1 MKIKTLLIVGL
12 LFSVANIFA
21 QIPTGYYDGTAGL
34 SGSALKTKLS
44 SIISSGHQTK
54 SYDALDDEYPNSD
67 KDSYY
72 EKDGTVLDIYS
83 ENPTETDPYVY
94 QFGVK
99 KCGNYKIEGDCYN
112 KEHIFPQGYFNKASP
127 MVSDIHHIVP
137 TDGKVNG
144 MRSNFPFGNVGSSV
158 SYTSKN
164 GSKLGTSN
172 SVNYSG
178 KVFEPI
184 NEFKGDVARMIFYF
198 ATRYEAKL
206 KDFDANDILTNTSF
220 PGIQSWELEV
230 LKQWH
235 TQDPVSQR
243 EIDRNNAAYTYQGN
257 RNPYIDHPVYVSAVW
272 GGSTPVTDTE
282 SPSTPTNLTVTNTT
296 ASSISLTWNAST
308 DNVGVS
314 AYEIY
319 LDGVFQ
325 IAVSGTTGTIN
336 GLAPSTTY
344 NFYIIA
350 RDAAGNLSSASNTA
364 SGTTLAGSG
373 GTPISC
379 GTENFENIPTNTS
392 GGDQNYLARTWTSNG
407 ITWNAS
413 AARTDQTINNK
424 AITVENG
431 ALSSSTISGG
441 ISSLTV
447 KTQMKFTGNPG
458 KFNLYINGDMV
469 GQIPYSSTVTTTTIP
484 NINIAGNITINIT
497 DNSAVG
503 TGTRGRVAFDDLSW
517 TCYSPLSTNE
527 VEKVRW
533 NIYPN
538 PVKNNILFVNGK
550 DIQKIKRIEIY
561 NISGALVQVV
571 ENPFSKGNNIQLRNL
586 NKGVYILKAE
596 NTTQKFIVE

>member
-243 EIDRNNAAYTYQGN
+243 EIDRNNAAYTYQRN
-257 RNPYIDHPVYVSAVW
+257 RNPFIDHPEYVDLIW
-272 GGSTPVTDTE
+272 GTTTPDTE
-282 SPSTPTNLTVTNTT
+282 APSTPTNLIVTGST
-296 ASSISLTWNAST
+296 SSTISLSWTDST
-308 DNVGVS
+308 DNIMV
-314 AYEIY
+314 ATYDIY
-319 LDGVFQ
+319 LDGTLKTSSSSNSITV
-325 IAVSGTTGTIN
+325 TGLN
-336 GLAPSTTY
+336 PSTTY
-344 NFYIIA
+344 SFYVKA
-350 RDAAGNLSSASNTA
+350 KDAAGNTSSQSNTVT
-364 SGTTLAGSG
+364 GTTTENTG
-373 GTPISC
+373 GGGNNNNTTC
-379 GTENFENIPTNTS
+379 GTENFEGISGTPNTYETINWTN
-392 GGDQNYLARTWTSNG
+392 NG
-407 ITWNAS
+407 ITWTATDS
-413 AARTDQTINNK
+413 RSDQTINNK
-424 AITVENG
+424 AITVRNG
-431 ALSSSTISGG
+431 TLSSSTISGG
-441 ISSLTV
+441 ISSLTI
-447 KTQMKFTGNPG
+447 KTQLKFSGTNGSF
-458 KFNLYINGDMV
+458 KLFINGV
-469 GQIPYSSTVTTTTIP
+469 EKGTIPYSDTVTTTTIS
-484 NINIAGNITINIT
+484 NINVSGNVTISIQN
-497 DNSAVG
+497 NS
-503 TGTRGRVAFDDLSW
+503 TTSNRVAFDDLSW
-517 TCYSPLSTNE
+517 TCYNGLGTDETTVNKFS
-527 VEKVRW
+527 
-533 NIYPN
+533 IYPN
-538 PVKNNILFVNGK
+538 PVKNNTLYVTGK
-550 DIQKIKRIEIY
+550 NIEKIKRVEIY
-561 NISGALVQVV
+561 NVNGILVQVI
-571 ENPFSKGNNIQLRNL
+571 EKPFNNKN
-586 NKGVYILKAE
+586 YITLK
-596 NTTQKFIVE
+596 NTTKGMYLLKFDNNSFKFLVE

>member
-257 RNPYIDHPVYVSAVW
+257 RNPFIDHQEYVAQIW
-272 GGSTPVTDTE
+272 GTTTPDTE
-282 SPSTPTNLTVTNTT
+282 NPSTPTNLIVTGST
-296 ASSISLTWNAST
+296 SSTISLSWTAST
-308 DNVGVS
+308 DNIMV
-314 AYEIY
+314 ATYDIY
-319 LDGVFQ
+319 LDGTLKTSSSSNSITV
-325 IAVSGTTGTIN
+325 TGLN
-336 GLAPSTTY
+336 PSTTY
-344 NFYIIA
+344 SFYVKA
-350 RDAAGNLSSASNTA
+350 KDAAGNTSSQSNTTT
-364 SGTTLAGSG
+364 GTTTENTGGNDGGS
-373 GTPISC
+373 TTSC
-379 GTENFENIPTNTS
+379 GTEDFEEASGAVNT
-392 GGDQNYLARTWTSNG
+392 YKTVTWSNNG
-407 ITWNAS
+407 ITWTATDS
-413 AARTDQTINNK
+413 RSDQTINNK
-424 AITVENG
+424 AITVRNG
-431 ALSSSTISGG
+431 TLSSSTISGG
-441 ISSLTV
+441 ISSLTI
-447 KTQMKFTGNPG
+447 KTQLKFSGTNGSF
-458 KFNLYINGDMV
+458 KLFINGV
-469 GQIPYSSTVTTTTIP
+469 EKGTIPYSDTVTTTTIS
-484 NINIAGNITINIT
+484 NINVSGNVTISIQN
-497 DNSAVG
+497 NS
-503 TGTRGRVAFDDLSW
+503 TTSNRVAFDDLSW
-517 TCYSPLSTNE
+517 TCYNGLGTDETTVNKFS
-527 VEKVRW
+527 
-533 NIYPN
+533 IYPN
-538 PVKNNILFVNGK
+538 PVKNNTLYVTGK
-550 DIQKIKRIEIY
+550 NIEKIKRVEIY
-561 NISGALVQVV
+561 NMNGILVQVIEKPFNNKNYITLKNPTKGMYLLKFDNNSFKFLV
-571 ENPFSKGNNIQLRNL
+571 E
-586 NKGVYILKAE
+586 
-596 NTTQKFIVE
+596 

>member
-243 EIDRNNAAYTYQGN
+243 EIDRNNAAYTYQRN
-257 RNPYIDHPVYVSAVW
+257 RNPFIDHPEYVDLIW
-272 GGSTPVTDTE
+272 GTTTPDTE
-282 SPSTPTNLTVTNTT
+282 APSTPTNLIVTGST
-296 ASSISLTWNAST
+296 SSTISLSWTAST
-308 DNVGVS
+308 DNIMV
-314 AYEIY
+314 ATYDIY
-319 LDGVFQ
+319 LDGTLKTSSSSNSITV
-325 IAVSGTTGTIN
+325 TGLN
-336 GLAPSTTY
+336 PSTTY
-344 NFYIIA
+344 SFYVKA
-350 RDAAGNLSSASNTA
+350 KDAAGNTSSQSNTTT
-364 SGTTLAGSG
+364 GTTTENTGGNDGGS
-373 GTPISC
+373 TTSC
-379 GTENFENIPTNTS
+379 GTEDFEGVSGAVNT
-392 GGDQNYLARTWTSNG
+392 YKTVTWSNNG
-407 ITWNAS
+407 ITWTATDS
-413 AARTDQTINNK
+413 RSDQTINNK
-424 AITVENG
+424 AITVRNG
-431 ALSSSTISGG
+431 TLSSSTISGG
-441 ISSLTV
+441 ISSLTI
-447 KTQMKFTGNPG
+447 KTQLKFSGTNGSF
-458 KFNLYINGDMV
+458 KLFINGIEK
-469 GQIPYSSTVTTTTIP
+469 GTIPYSDTVTTTTIS
-484 NINIAGNITINIT
+484 NINVSGNVTISIQN
-497 DNSAVG
+497 NS
-503 TGTRGRVAFDDLSW
+503 TTSNRVAFDDLSW
-517 TCYSPLSTNE
+517 TCYNGLGTDETTVNKFS
-527 VEKVRW
+527 
-533 NIYPN
+533 IYPN
-538 PVKNNILFVNGK
+538 PVKNNTLYVTGK
-550 DIQKIKRIEIY
+550 NIEKIKRLEIY
-561 NISGALVQVV
+561 NMNGILVQVIEKPFNNKNYITLKNPTKGMYLLKFDNNSFKFLV
-571 ENPFSKGNNIQLRNL
+571 E
-586 NKGVYILKAE
+586 
-596 NTTQKFIVE
+596 

>member
-243 EIDRNNAAYTYQGN
+243 EIDRNNAAYTYQRN
-257 RNPYIDHPVYVSAVW
+257 RNPFIDHPEYVDLIW
-272 GGSTPVTDTE
+272 GTTTPDTE
-282 SPSTPTNLTVTNTT
+282 APSTPTNLIVTGST
-296 ASSISLTWNAST
+296 SSTISLSWTAST
-308 DNVGVS
+308 DNIIVA
-314 AYEIY
+314 AYDIY
-319 LDGVFQ
+319 LDGTLKTSSSSNSITV
-325 IAVSGTTGTIN
+325 TGLN
-336 GLAPSTTY
+336 PSTTY
-344 NFYIIA
+344 SFYVKA
-350 RDAAGNLSSASNTA
+350 KDAAGNTSSQSNTTT
-364 SGTTLAGSG
+364 GTTTENTGGNDGGS
-373 GTPISC
+373 TTSC
-379 GTENFENIPTNTS
+379 GTEDFEGVSGAVNT
-392 GGDQNYLARTWTSNG
+392 YKTVTWTNNG
-407 ITWNAS
+407 ITWTATDS
-413 AARTDQTINNK
+413 RSDQTINNK
-424 AITVENG
+424 AITVRNG
-431 ALSSSTISGG
+431 TLSSSTISGG
-441 ISSLTV
+441 ISSLTI
-447 KTQMKFTGNPG
+447 KTQLKFSGTNGSF
-458 KFNLYINGDMV
+458 KLFINGV
-469 GQIPYSSTVTTTTIP
+469 EKGTIPYSDTVTTTTIS
-484 NINIAGNITINIT
+484 NINVSGNVTISIQN
-497 DNSAVG
+497 NS
-503 TGTRGRVAFDDLSW
+503 TTSNRVAFDDLSW
-517 TCYSPLSTNE
+517 TCYNGLGTDETTVNKFS
-527 VEKVRW
+527 
-533 NIYPN
+533 IYPN
-538 PVKNNILFVNGK
+538 PVKNNTLYVTGK
-550 DIQKIKRIEIY
+550 NIEKIKRVEIY
-561 NISGALVQVV
+561 NVNGILVQVIEKPFNNKNYITLKNPTKGMYLLKFDNNSFKFLV
-571 ENPFSKGNNIQLRNL
+571 E
-586 NKGVYILKAE
+586 
-596 NTTQKFIVE
+596 

>member
-243 EIDRNNAAYTYQGN
+243 EIDRNNAAYTYQRN
-257 RNPYIDHPVYVSAVW
+257 RNPFIDHPEYVDLIW
-272 GGSTPVTDTE
+272 GTTTPDTE
-282 SPSTPTNLTVTNTT
+282 APSTPTNLIVTGST
-296 ASSISLTWNAST
+296 SSTISLSWTAST
-308 DNVGVS
+308 DNIMV
-314 AYEIY
+314 ATYDIY
-319 LDGVFQ
+319 LDGTLKTSSSSNSITV
-325 IAVSGTTGTIN
+325 TGLN
-336 GLAPSTTY
+336 PSTTY
-344 NFYIIA
+344 SFYVKA
-350 RDAAGNLSSASNTA
+350 KDAAGNTSSQSNTTT
-364 SGTTLAGSG
+364 GTTTENTGGNDGGS
-373 GTPISC
+373 TTSC
-379 GTENFENIPTNTS
+379 GTEDFEGVSGAVNT
-392 GGDQNYLARTWTSNG
+392 YKTVTWTNNG
-407 ITWNAS
+407 ITWTATDS
-413 AARTDQTINNK
+413 RSDQTINNK
-424 AITVENG
+424 AITVRNG
-431 ALSSSTISGG
+431 KLSSSPISGG
-441 ISSLTV
+441 ISSLTI
-447 KTQMKFTGNPG
+447 KTQLKFSGTNGSF
-458 KFNLYINGDMV
+458 KLFINGV
-469 GQIPYSSTVTTTTIP
+469 EKGTIPYSDTVTTTTIS
-484 NINIAGNITINIT
+484 NINVSGNVTISIQN
-497 DNSAVG
+497 NS
-503 TGTRGRVAFDDLSW
+503 TTSNRVAFDDLSW
-517 TCYSPLSTNE
+517 TCYNGLGTDETTVNKFS
-527 VEKVRW
+527 
-533 NIYPN
+533 IYPN
-538 PVKNNILFVNGK
+538 PVKNNTLYVTGK
-550 DIQKIKRIEIY
+550 NIEKIKRVEIY
-561 NISGALVQVV
+561 NVNGILVQVI
-571 ENPFSKGNNIQLRNL
+571 EKPFSNKNYITLKNTAKGIYLLKFDNNSF
-586 NKGVYILKAE
+586 
-596 NTTQKFIVE
+596 KFLVE

>member
-243 EIDRNNAAYTYQGN
+243 EIDRNNAAYTYQRN
-257 RNPYIDHPVYVSAVW
+257 RNPFIDHPEYVDLIW
-272 GGSTPVTDTE
+272 GTTTPDTE
-282 SPSTPTNLTVTNTT
+282 APSTPTNLTVTGSTS
-296 ASSISLTWNAST
+296 SSISLSWTAST
-308 DNVGVS
+308 DNIIVAAYDIYVDGTLKTTVTGNS
-314 AYEIY
+314 ASI
-319 LDGVFQ
+319 
-325 IAVSGTTGTIN
+325 SGLT
-336 GLAPSTTY
+336 PSTTY
-344 NFYIIA
+344 NFYVIA
-350 RDAAGNLSSASNTA
+350 KDSSGNTSSASNLV

-373 GTPISC
+373 GEVTPTTC
-379 GTENFENIPTNTS
+379 GTENFENIPASSSSYST
-392 GGDQNYLARTWTSNG
+392 RTWTSNS
-407 ITWNAS
+407 ITWTATD
-413 AARTDQTINNK
+413 ARTDQNLNNR
-424 AITVENG
+424 AILIQNG
-431 ALSSSTISGG
+431 SLTSSTISGG
-441 ISSLTV
+441 MGSLTV
-447 KTQMKFTGNPG
+447 STKQYYSGSAG
-458 KFNLYINGDMV
+458 SFNLLINGTVV
-469 GQIPYSSTVTTTTIP
+469 GTIPYTSSTTSSGGTITTTTIS
-484 NINIAGNITINIT
+484 NINLTGNNVIKLTN
-497 DNSAVG
+497 NS
-503 TGTRGRVAFDDLSW
+503 TSTRVAIDDLSW
-517 TCYSPLSTNE
+517 TCYSGLSTTENN
-527 VEKVRW
+527 KVSL

-538 PVKNNILFVNGK
+538 PVQNKEVFFKGNIQGVENVKVYDMNGK
-550 DIQKIKRIEIY
+550 
-561 NISGALVQVV
+561 LVYEAVK
-571 ENPFSKGNNIQLRNL
+571 PFAKTNKLNLKNLPKGN
-586 NKGVYILKAE
+586 YIITYD
-596 NTTQKFIVE
+596 NQSQKLIIE

>member
-257 RNPYIDHPVYVSAVW
+257 RNPFIDHQEYVAQIW
-272 GGSTPVTDTE
+272 GTTTPDTE
-282 SPSTPTNLTVTNTT
+282 NPSTPTNLIVTGST
-296 ASSISLTWNAST
+296 SSTISLSWTDST
-308 DNVGVS
+308 DNIMV
-314 AYEIY
+314 ATYDIY
-319 LDGVFQ
+319 LDGTLKTSSSSNSITV
-325 IAVSGTTGTIN
+325 TGLN
-336 GLAPSTTY
+336 PSTTY
-344 NFYIIA
+344 SFYVKA
-350 RDAAGNLSSASNTA
+350 KDAAGNTSSQSNTTT
-364 SGTTLAGSG
+364 GTTTENTGGNDGGS
-373 GTPISC
+373 TTSC
-379 GTENFENIPTNTS
+379 GTEDFEGVSGAVNT
-392 GGDQNYLARTWTSNG
+392 YKTVTWNNNG
-407 ITWNAS
+407 ITWTATDS
-413 AARTDQTINNK
+413 RSDQTINNK
-424 AITVENG
+424 AITVRNG
-431 ALSSSTISGG
+431 TLSSSTISGG
-441 ISSLTV
+441 ISSLTI
-447 KTQMKFTGNPG
+447 KTQLKFSGTNGSF
-458 KFNLYINGDMV
+458 KLFINGV
-469 GQIPYSSTVTTTTIP
+469 EKGTIPYSDTVTTTTIS
-484 NINIAGNITINIT
+484 NINVSGNVTISIQN
-497 DNSAVG
+497 NS
-503 TGTRGRVAFDDLSW
+503 TTSNRVAFDDLSW
-517 TCYSPLSTNE
+517 TCYNGLGTDETTVNKFS
-527 VEKVRW
+527 
-533 NIYPN
+533 IYPN
-538 PVKNNILFVNGK
+538 PVKNNTLYVTGK
-550 DIQKIKRIEIY
+550 NIEKIKRVEIY
-561 NISGALVQVV
+561 NVNGILVQVIEKPFNNKNYITLKNPTKGMYLLKFDNNSFKFLV
-571 ENPFSKGNNIQLRNL
+571 E
-586 NKGVYILKAE
+586 
-596 NTTQKFIVE
+596 

>member
-243 EIDRNNAAYTYQGN
+243 EIDRNNAAYTYQRN
-257 RNPYIDHPVYVSAVW
+257 RNPFIDHPEYVDLIW
-272 GGSTPVTDTE
+272 GTTTPDTE
-282 SPSTPTNLTVTNTT
+282 APSTPTNLIVTGST
-296 ASSISLTWNAST
+296 SSTISLSWTAST
-308 DNVGVS
+308 DNIMV
-314 AYEIY
+314 ATYDIY
-319 LDGVFQ
+319 LDGTLKTSSATNSATV
-325 IAVSGTTGTIN
+325 TGLN
-336 GLAPSTTY
+336 PSTTY
-344 NFYIIA
+344 TFYIKA
-350 RDAAGNLSSASNTA
+350 KDAAGNTSNQSNTA
-364 SGTTLAGSG
+364 TGTTTENTGGNDGGS
-373 GTPISC
+373 TTSC
-379 GTENFENIPTNTS
+379 GTEDFEGVSGAVNT
-392 GGDQNYLARTWTSNG
+392 YKTVTWNNNG
-407 ITWNAS
+407 ITWTATDS
-413 AARTDQTINNK
+413 RSDQTINNK
-424 AITVENG
+424 AITVRNG
-431 ALSSSTISGG
+431 TLSSSTISGG
-441 ISSLTV
+441 ISSLTI
-447 KTQMKFTGNPG
+447 KTQLKFSGTSGSF
-458 KFNLYINGDMV
+458 KLFINGV
-469 GQIPYSSTVTTTTIP
+469 EKGTIPYNNTITNTTIS
-484 NINIAGNITINIT
+484 NINISGNITISIQSNSTT
-497 DNSAVG
+497 DN
-503 TGTRGRVAFDDLSW
+503 RVAFDDLSW
-517 TCYSPLSTNE
+517 NCYNGLGTDETTVNKFS
-527 VEKVRW
+527 
-533 NIYPN
+533 IYPN
-538 PVKNNILFVNGK
+538 PVKNNTLYVTGK
-550 DIQKIKRIEIY
+550 NIEKIKRVEIY
-561 NISGALVQVV
+561 NVNGILVQVA
-571 ENPFSKGNNIQLRNL
+571 EKPFL
-586 NKGVYILKAE
+586 NKNYLVLKNLPKGIYFAKFDD
-596 NTTQKFIVE
+596 NAQKFVVE

>member
-243 EIDRNNAAYTYQGN
+243 EIDRNNAAYTYQRN
-257 RNPYIDHPVYVSAVW
+257 RNPFIDHPEYVDLIW
-272 GGSTPVTDTE
+272 GTTTPDTE
-282 SPSTPTNLTVTNTT
+282 APSTPTNLIVTGST
-296 ASSISLTWNAST
+296 SSTISLSWTAST
-308 DNVGVS
+308 DNIMV
-314 AYEIY
+314 ATYDIY
-319 LDGVFQ
+319 LDGTLKTSSSSNSITV
-325 IAVSGTTGTIN
+325 TGLN
-336 GLAPSTTY
+336 PSTTY
-344 NFYIIA
+344 SFYVKA
-350 RDAAGNLSSASNTA
+350 KDAAGNTSSQSNTTT
-364 SGTTLAGSG
+364 GTTTENTGGNDGGS
-373 GTPISC
+373 TTSC
-379 GTENFENIPTNTS
+379 GTEDFEEASGAVNT
-392 GGDQNYLARTWTSNG
+392 YKTVTWTNNG
-407 ITWNAS
+407 ITWTATDS
-413 AARTDQTINNK
+413 RSDQTINNK
-424 AITVENG
+424 AITVRNG
-431 ALSSSTISGG
+431 TLSSSTISGG
-441 ISSLTV
+441 ISSLTI
-447 KTQMKFTGNPG
+447 KTQLKFSGTNGSF
-458 KFNLYINGDMV
+458 KLFINGV
-469 GQIPYSSTVTTTTIP
+469 EKGTIPYSDTVTTTTIS
-484 NINIAGNITINIT
+484 NINVSGNVTISIQN
-497 DNSAVG
+497 NS
-503 TGTRGRVAFDDLSW
+503 TTSNRVAFDDLSW
-517 TCYSPLSTNE
+517 TCYNGLGTDETTVNKFS
-527 VEKVRW
+527 
-533 NIYPN
+533 IYPN
-538 PVKNNILFVNGK
+538 PVKNNTLYVTGK
-550 DIQKIKRIEIY
+550 NIEKIKRVEIY
-561 NISGALVQVV
+561 NVNGILVQVI
-571 ENPFSKGNNIQLRNL
+571 EKPFNNKN
-586 NKGVYILKAE
+586 YITLK
-596 NTTQKFIVE
+596 NTTKGMYLLKFDNNSYKFLVE

>member
-235 TQDPVSQR
+235 TNDPVSQR

-257 RNPYIDHPVYVSAVW
+257 RNPFIDQPEYVALIW
-272 GGSTPVTDTE
+272 GTTTPDTE
-282 SPSTPTNLTVTNTT
+282 APSTPTNLIVTGST
-296 ASSISLTWNAST
+296 SSTISLSWTAST
-308 DNVGVS
+308 DNIMV
-314 AYEIY
+314 ATYDIY
-319 LDGVFQ
+319 LDGTLKTSSSSNSITV
-325 IAVSGTTGTIN
+325 TGLN
-336 GLAPSTTY
+336 PSTTY
-344 NFYIIA
+344 SFYVKA
-350 RDAAGNLSSASNTA
+350 KDAAGNTSSQSNTTT
-364 SGTTLAGSG
+364 GTTTENTGGNDGGS
-373 GTPISC
+373 TTSC
-379 GTENFENIPTNTS
+379 GTEDFEGVSGAVNT
-392 GGDQNYLARTWTSNG
+392 YKTVTWTNNG
-407 ITWNAS
+407 ITWTATDS
-413 AARTDQTINNK
+413 RSDQTINNK
-424 AITVENG
+424 AITVRNG
-431 ALSSSTISGG
+431 TLSSSTISGG
-441 ISSLTV
+441 ISSLTI
-447 KTQMKFTGNPG
+447 KTQLKFSGTNGSF
-458 KFNLYINGDMV
+458 KLFINGV
-469 GQIPYSSTVTTTTIP
+469 EKGTIPYSDTVTTTTIS
-484 NINIAGNITINIT
+484 NINVSGNVTISIQN
-497 DNSAVG
+497 NS
-503 TGTRGRVAFDDLSW
+503 TTSNRVAFDDLSW
-517 TCYSPLSTNE
+517 TCYNGLGTDETTVNKFS
-527 VEKVRW
+527 
-533 NIYPN
+533 IYPN
-538 PVKNNILFVNGK
+538 PVKNNTLYVTGK
-550 DIQKIKRIEIY
+550 NIEKIKRVEIY
-561 NISGALVQVV
+561 NVNGILVQVA
-571 ENPFSKGNNIQLRNL
+571 EKPFL
-586 NKGVYILKAE
+586 NKNYLVLKNLPKGIYFAKFDD
-596 NTTQKFIVE
+596 NSQKFLVE

>member
-243 EIDRNNAAYTYQGN
+243 EIDRNNAAYTYQRN
-257 RNPYIDHPVYVSAVW
+257 RNPFIDHPEYVALIW
-272 GGSTPVTDTE
+272 GTTTPDTE
-282 SPSTPTNLTVTNTT
+282 APTTPTNLIVTGST
-296 ASSISLTWNAST
+296 SSTISLSWTDST
-308 DNVGVS
+308 DNIMV
-314 AYEIY
+314 ATYDIY
-319 LDGVFQ
+319 LDGTLKTSSSSNSITV
-325 IAVSGTTGTIN
+325 TGLN
-336 GLAPSTTY
+336 PSTTY
-344 NFYIIA
+344 SFYVKA
-350 RDAAGNLSSASNTA
+350 KDAAGNTSSQSNTTT
-364 SGTTLAGSG
+364 GTTTENTGGNDGGS
-373 GTPISC
+373 TTSC
-379 GTENFENIPTNTS
+379 GTEDFEGVSGAVNT
-392 GGDQNYLARTWTSNG
+392 YKTETWTNNG
-407 ITWNAS
+407 ITWTATDS
-413 AARTDQTINNK
+413 RSDQTINNK
-424 AITVENG
+424 AITVRNG
-431 ALSSSTISGG
+431 TLSSSTISGG
-441 ISSLTV
+441 ISSLTI
-447 KTQMKFTGNPG
+447 KTQLKFSGTNGSF
-458 KFNLYINGDMV
+458 KLFINGIEK
-469 GQIPYSSTVTTTTIP
+469 GTIPYSDTVTTTTIS
-484 NINIAGNITINIT
+484 NINVSGNVTISIQN
-497 DNSAVG
+497 NS
-503 TGTRGRVAFDDLSW
+503 TTSNRVAFDDLSW
-517 TCYSPLSTNE
+517 TCYNGLGTDETTVNKFS
-527 VEKVRW
+527 
-533 NIYPN
+533 IYPN
-538 PVKNNILFVNGK
+538 PVKNNTLYVSGK
-550 DIQKIKRIEIY
+550 NIEKIKRVEIY
-561 NISGALVQVV
+561 NVNGILVQVIEKPFNNKNYITLKNPTKGMYLLKFDNNSFKFLV
-571 ENPFSKGNNIQLRNL
+571 E
-586 NKGVYILKAE
+586 
-596 NTTQKFIVE
+596 

>member
-257 RNPYIDHPVYVSAVW
+257 RNPFIDHQEYVAQIW
-272 GGSTPVTDTE
+272 GTTTPDTE
-282 SPSTPTNLTVTNTT
+282 NPSTPTNLIVTGST
-296 ASSISLTWNAST
+296 SSTISLSWTAST
-308 DNVGVS
+308 DNIMV
-314 AYEIY
+314 ATYDIY
-319 LDGVFQ
+319 LDGTLKTSSSSNSITV
-325 IAVSGTTGTIN
+325 TGLN
-336 GLAPSTTY
+336 PSTTY
-344 NFYIIA
+344 SFYVKA
-350 RDAAGNLSSASNTA
+350 KDAAGNTSSQSNTTT
-364 SGTTLAGSG
+364 GTTTENTGGNDGGS
-373 GTPISC
+373 TTSC
-379 GTENFENIPTNTS
+379 GTEDFEGVSGAVNT
-392 GGDQNYLARTWTSNG
+392 YKTVTWTNNG
-407 ITWNAS
+407 ITWTATDS
-413 AARTDQTINNK
+413 RSDQTINNK
-424 AITVENG
+424 AITVRNG
-431 ALSSSTISGG
+431 TLSSSTISGG
-441 ISSLTV
+441 ISSLTI
-447 KTQMKFTGNPG
+447 KTQLKFSGTSGSF
-458 KFNLYINGDMV
+458 KLFINGV
-469 GQIPYSSTVTTTTIP
+469 EKGTIPYNNTITNTTIS
-484 NINIAGNITINIT
+484 NINISGNITISIQSNSTT
-497 DNSAVG
+497 DN
-503 TGTRGRVAFDDLSW
+503 RVAFDDLSW
-517 TCYSPLSTNE
+517 NCYNGLGTDETTVNKFS
-527 VEKVRW
+527 
-533 NIYPN
+533 IYPN
-538 PVKNNILFVNGK
+538 PVKNNTLYVSGK
-550 DIQKIKRIEIY
+550 NIEKIKRVEIY
-561 NISGALVQVV
+561 NVNGILVQVA
-571 ENPFSKGNNIQLRNL
+571 EKPFL
-586 NKGVYILKAE
+586 NKNYLVLKNLPKGIYFAKFDD
-596 NTTQKFIVE
+596 NSQKFLVE

>member
-257 RNPYIDHPVYVSAVW
+257 RNPFIDHQEYVAQIW
-272 GGSTPVTDTE
+272 GTTTPDTE
-282 SPSTPTNLTVTNTT
+282 NPSTPTNLIVTGST
-296 ASSISLTWNAST
+296 SSTISLSWTAST
-308 DNVGVS
+308 DNIMV
-314 AYEIY
+314 ATYDIY
-319 LDGVFQ
+319 LDGTLKTSSSSNSITV
-325 IAVSGTTGTIN
+325 TGLN
-336 GLAPSTTY
+336 PSTTY
-344 NFYIIA
+344 SFYVKA
-350 RDAAGNLSSASNTA
+350 KDAAGNTSSQSNTTT
-364 SGTTLAGSG
+364 GTTTENTGGNDGGS
-373 GTPISC
+373 TTSC
-379 GTENFENIPTNTS
+379 GTEDFEGVSGAVNT
-392 GGDQNYLARTWTSNG
+392 YKTVTWNNNG
-407 ITWNAS
+407 ITWTATDS
-413 AARTDQTINNK
+413 RSDQTINNK
-424 AITVENG
+424 AITVRNG
-431 ALSSSTISGG
+431 TLSSSTISGG
-441 ISSLTV
+441 ISSLTI
-447 KTQMKFTGNPG
+447 KTQLKFSGTNGSF
-458 KFNLYINGDMV
+458 KLFINGV
-469 GQIPYSSTVTTTTIP
+469 EKGTIPYSDTVTTTTIS
-484 NINIAGNITINIT
+484 NINVSGNVTISIQN
-497 DNSAVG
+497 NS
-503 TGTRGRVAFDDLSW
+503 TTSNRVAFDDLSW
-517 TCYSPLSTNE
+517 TCYNGLGTDETTVNKFS
-527 VEKVRW
+527 
-533 NIYPN
+533 IYPN
-538 PVKNNILFVNGK
+538 PVKNNTLFVNGK
-550 DIQKIKRIEIY
+550 NIEKIKRVEIY
-561 NISGALVQVV
+561 NVNGILVQVA
-571 ENPFSKGNNIQLRNL
+571 EKPFL
-586 NKGVYILKAE
+586 NKNYLVLE
-596 NTTQKFIVE
+596 NLPKGIYFAKFDDNSQKFLVE

>member
-21 QIPTGYYDGTAGL
+21 QIPTGYYDGTVGL
-34 SGSALKTKLS
+34 TGAALKTKLS

-257 RNPYIDHPVYVSAVW
+257 RNPFIDHQEYVALIW
-272 GGSTPVTDTE
+272 GTTTPDTE
-282 SPSTPTNLTVTNTT
+282 APSTPTNLIVTGST
-296 ASSISLTWNAST
+296 SSTISLSWTAST
-308 DNVGVS
+308 DNIMV
-314 AYEIY
+314 ATYDIY
-319 LDGVFQ
+319 LDGTLKTSSSSNSITV
-325 IAVSGTTGTIN
+325 TGLN
-336 GLAPSTTY
+336 PSTTY
-344 NFYIIA
+344 SFYVKA
-350 RDAAGNLSSASNTA
+350 KDAAGNTSSQSNTTT
-364 SGTTLAGSG
+364 GTTTENTGGNDGGS
-373 GTPISC
+373 TTSC
-379 GTENFENIPTNTS
+379 GTEDFEGVSGAVNT
-392 GGDQNYLARTWTSNG
+392 YKTVTWTNNG
-407 ITWNAS
+407 ITWTATDS
-413 AARTDQTINNK
+413 RSDQTINNK
-424 AITVENG
+424 AITVRNG
-431 ALSSSTISGG
+431 TLSSSSISGG
-441 ISSLTV
+441 ISSLTI
-447 KTQMKFTGNPG
+447 KTQLKFSGTSGSF
-458 KFNLYINGDMV
+458 KLFINGV
-469 GQIPYSSTVTTTTIP
+469 EKGTIPYNNTITNTTIS
-484 NINIAGNITINIT
+484 NINISGNITISIQSNSTT
-497 DNSAVG
+497 DN
-503 TGTRGRVAFDDLSW
+503 RVAFDDLSW
-517 TCYSPLSTNE
+517 NCYNGLGTDE
-527 VEKVRW
+527 TKV
-533 NIYPN
+533 NKFSIYPN
-538 PVKNNILFVNGK
+538 PVKNNTLYVTGK
-550 DIQKIKRIEIY
+550 NIEKIKRVEIY
-561 NISGALVQVV
+561 NVNGILVQVIEKPFNNKNYISLKNATKGMYFLKFDNNSYKFVV
-571 ENPFSKGNNIQLRNL
+571 E
-586 NKGVYILKAE
+586 
-596 NTTQKFIVE
+596 

>member
-243 EIDRNNAAYTYQGN
+243 EIDRNNAAYKYQGN
-257 RNPYIDHPVYVSAVW
+257 RNPFIDHPEYVALIW
-272 GGSTPVTDTE
+272 GTTTPDTE
-282 SPSTPTNLTVTNTT
+282 APSTPTNLIVTGST
-296 ASSISLTWNAST
+296 SSTISLSWTAST
-308 DNVGVS
+308 DNIMV
-314 AYEIY
+314 ATYDIY
-319 LDGVFQ
+319 LDGTLKTSSSSNSITV
-325 IAVSGTTGTIN
+325 TGLN
-336 GLAPSTTY
+336 PSTTY
-344 NFYIIA
+344 SFYVKA
-350 RDAAGNLSSASNTA
+350 KDAAGNTSSQSNTTT
-364 SGTTLAGSG
+364 GTTTENTGGNDGGS
-373 GTPISC
+373 TTSC
-379 GTENFENIPTNTS
+379 GTEDFEGVSGAVNT
-392 GGDQNYLARTWTSNG
+392 YKTVTWNNNG
-407 ITWNAS
+407 ITWTATDS
-413 AARTDQTINNK
+413 RSDQTINNK
-424 AITVENG
+424 AITVRNG
-431 ALSSSTISGG
+431 TLSSSTISGG
-441 ISSLTV
+441 ISSLTI
-447 KTQMKFTGNPG
+447 KTQLKFSGTSGSF
-458 KFNLYINGDMV
+458 KLFINGV
-469 GQIPYSSTVTTTTIP
+469 EKGTIPYNNTITNTTIS
-484 NINIAGNITINIT
+484 NINISGNITISIQSNSTT
-497 DNSAVG
+497 DN
-503 TGTRGRVAFDDLSW
+503 RVAFDDLSW
-517 TCYSPLSTNE
+517 NCYNGLGTDETTVNKFS
-527 VEKVRW
+527 
-533 NIYPN
+533 IYPN
-538 PVKNNILFVNGK
+538 PVKNNTLYVTGK
-550 DIQKIKRIEIY
+550 NIEKIKRVEIY
-561 NISGALVQVV
+561 NVNGILVQVIEKPFNNKNYITLKNPTKGMYLLKFDNNSFKFLV
-571 ENPFSKGNNIQLRNL
+571 E
-586 NKGVYILKAE
+586 
-596 NTTQKFIVE
+596 

>member
-243 EIDRNNAAYTYQGN
+243 EIDRNNAAYTYQRN
-257 RNPYIDHPVYVSAVW
+257 RNPFIDHPEYVDLIW
-272 GGSTPVTDTE
+272 GTTTPDTE
-282 SPSTPTNLTVTNTT
+282 APSTPTNLIVTGST
-296 ASSISLTWNAST
+296 SSTISLSWTAST
-308 DNVGVS
+308 DNIMV
-314 AYEIY
+314 ATYDIY
-319 LDGVFQ
+319 LDGTLKTSSSSNSITV
-325 IAVSGTTGTIN
+325 TGLN
-336 GLAPSTTY
+336 PSTTY
-344 NFYIIA
+344 SFYVKA
-350 RDAAGNLSSASNTA
+350 KDAAGNTSSQSNTTT
-364 SGTTLAGSG
+364 GTTTENTGGNDGGS
-373 GTPISC
+373 TTSC
-379 GTENFENIPTNTS
+379 GTEDFEGVSGAVNT
-392 GGDQNYLARTWTSNG
+392 YKTVTWNNNG
-407 ITWNAS
+407 ITWTATDS
-413 AARTDQTINNK
+413 RSDQTINNK
-424 AITVENG
+424 AITVRNG
-431 ALSSSTISGG
+431 TLSSSTISGG
-441 ISSLTV
+441 ISSLTI
-447 KTQMKFTGNPG
+447 KTQLKFSGTNGSF
-458 KFNLYINGDMV
+458 KLFINGV
-469 GQIPYSSTVTTTTIP
+469 EKGTIPYSDTVTTTTIS
-484 NINIAGNITINIT
+484 NINVSGNVTISIQN
-497 DNSAVG
+497 NS
-503 TGTRGRVAFDDLSW
+503 TTSNRVAFDDLSW
-517 TCYSPLSTNE
+517 TCYNGLGTDETTVNKFS
-527 VEKVRW
+527 
-533 NIYPN
+533 IYPN
-538 PVKNNILFVNGK
+538 PVKNNTLYVTGK
-550 DIQKIKRIEIY
+550 NIEKIKRLEIY
-561 NISGALVQVV
+561 NMNGILVQVI
-571 ENPFSKGNNIQLRNL
+571 EKPFNNKN
-586 NKGVYILKAE
+586 YITLK
-596 NTTQKFIVE
+596 NTTKGMYLLKFDNNSFKFLVE

>member
-34 SGSALKTKLS
+34 SGAALKTKLS

-243 EIDRNNAAYTYQGN
+243 EIDRNNAAYTYQRN
-257 RNPYIDHPVYVSAVW
+257 RNPFIDHPEYVDLIW
-272 GGSTPVTDTE
+272 GTTTPDTE
-282 SPSTPTNLTVTNTT
+282 APSTPTNLIVTGST
-296 ASSISLTWNAST
+296 SSTISLSWTAST
-308 DNVGVS
+308 DNIIVA
-314 AYEIY
+314 AYDIY
-319 LDGVFQ
+319 VDGTLKTSSSSNSITV
-325 IAVSGTTGTIN
+325 TGLN
-336 GLAPSTTY
+336 PSTTY
-344 NFYIIA
+344 TFYIKA
-350 RDAAGNLSSASNTA
+350 KDAAGNISSQSNTVT
-364 SGTTLAGSG
+364 GTTTENTG
-373 GTPISC
+373 GGGNNNNTTC
-379 GTENFENIPTNTS
+379 GTENFEGISGTPNTYETI
-392 GGDQNYLARTWTSNG
+392 NWTSTG
-407 ITWNAS
+407 ITWTATDS
-413 AARTDQTINNK
+413 RSDQTINNK
-424 AITVENG
+424 AITVRNG
-431 ALSSSTISGG
+431 KLSSSPISGG
-441 ISSLTV
+441 IGNLTV
-447 KTQMKFTGNPG
+447 TTQLKFSGTNGNF
-458 KFNLYINGDMV
+458 KLFINGV
-469 GQIPYSSTVTTTTIP
+469 EKGTIPYSDTVTTTTIS
-484 NINIAGNITINIT
+484 NINVSGNVTISIQN
-497 DNSAVG
+497 NS
-503 TGTRGRVAFDDLSW
+503 TTSNRVAFDDLSW
-517 TCYSPLSTNE
+517 TCYNDLATSEIKSN
-527 VEKVRW
+527 KFS
-533 NIYPN
+533 IYPN
-538 PVKNNILFVNGK
+538 PIKNNMLFVKSENLS
-550 DIQKIKRIEIY
+550 KIKKVEIY
-561 NISGALVQVV
+561 NTSGVLVQVA
-571 ENPFSKGNNIQLRNL
+571 EKPFL
-586 NKGVYILKAE
+586 NKNYLVLKNLPKGIYFAKFDD
-596 NTTQKFIVE
+596 NAQKFVVE

>member
-257 RNPYIDHPVYVSAVW
+257 RNPFIDHPEYVALIW
-272 GGSTPVTDTE
+272 GTTTPDTE
-282 SPSTPTNLTVTNTT
+282 APTTPTNLTVTGSTS
-296 ASSISLTWNAST
+296 SSISLSWTAST
-308 DNVGVS
+308 DNIIVAAYDIYVDGTLKTSSTSNS
-314 AYEIY
+314 AT
-319 LDGVFQ
+319 V
-325 IAVSGTTGTIN
+325 TGLN
-336 GLAPSTTY
+336 PSTTY
-344 NFYIIA
+344 TFYIKA
-350 RDAAGNLSSASNTA
+350 KDAAGNISSQSNTVT
-364 SGTTLAGSG
+364 GTTTENTG
-373 GTPISC
+373 GGGNNNNTTC
-379 GTENFENIPTNTS
+379 GTENFEGISGTPNTYETI
-392 GGDQNYLARTWTSNG
+392 NWTSTG
-407 ITWNAS
+407 ITWTATDS
-413 AARTDQTINNK
+413 RSDQTINNK
-424 AITVENG
+424 AITVRNG
-431 ALSSSTISGG
+431 KLSSSPISGG
-441 ISSLTV
+441 ISSLTI
-447 KTQMKFTGNPG
+447 KTQLKFSGTNGSF
-458 KFNLYINGDMV
+458 KLFINGV
-469 GQIPYSSTVTTTTIP
+469 EKGTIPYSDTVTTTTIS
-484 NINIAGNITINIT
+484 NINVSGNVTISIQN
-497 DNSAVG
+497 NS
-503 TGTRGRVAFDDLSW
+503 TTSNRVAFDDLSW
-517 TCYSPLSTNE
+517 TCYNGLGTDETTVNKFS
-527 VEKVRW
+527 
-533 NIYPN
+533 IYPN
-538 PVKNNILFVNGK
+538 PVKNNTLYVTGK
-550 DIQKIKRIEIY
+550 NIEKIKRVEIY
-561 NISGALVQVV
+561 NVNGILVQVI
-571 ENPFSKGNNIQLRNL
+571 EKPFNNKN
-586 NKGVYILKAE
+586 YITLK
-596 NTTQKFIVE
+596 NTTKGMYLLKFDNNSFKFLVE

>member
-257 RNPYIDHPVYVSAVW
+257 RNPFIDHQEYVAQIW
-272 GGSTPVTDTE
+272 GTTTPDTE
-282 SPSTPTNLTVTNTT
+282 NPSTPTNLIVTGST
-296 ASSISLTWNAST
+296 SSTISLSWTAST
-308 DNVGVS
+308 DNIMV
-314 AYEIY
+314 ATYDIY
-319 LDGVFQ
+319 LDGTLKTSSSSNSITV
-325 IAVSGTTGTIN
+325 TGLN
-336 GLAPSTTY
+336 PSTTY
-344 NFYIIA
+344 SFYVKA
-350 RDAAGNLSSASNTA
+350 KDAAGNTSSQSNTTT
-364 SGTTLAGSG
+364 GTTTENTGGNDGGS
-373 GTPISC
+373 TTSC
-379 GTENFENIPTNTS
+379 GTEDFEGVSGAVNT
-392 GGDQNYLARTWTSNG
+392 YKTVTWNNNG
-407 ITWNAS
+407 ITWTATDS
-413 AARTDQTINNK
+413 RSDQTINNK
-424 AITVENG
+424 AITVRNG
-431 ALSSSTISGG
+431 TLSSSTISGG
-441 ISSLTV
+441 ISSLTI
-447 KTQMKFTGNPG
+447 KTQLKFSGTNGSF
-458 KFNLYINGDMV
+458 KLFINGV
-469 GQIPYSSTVTTTTIP
+469 EKGTIPYSDTVTTTTIS
-484 NINIAGNITINIT
+484 NINVSGNVTISIQN
-497 DNSAVG
+497 NS
-503 TGTRGRVAFDDLSW
+503 TTSNRVAFDDLSW
-517 TCYSPLSTNE
+517 TCYNGLGTDETTVNKFS
-527 VEKVRW
+527 
-533 NIYPN
+533 IYPN
-538 PVKNNILFVNGK
+538 PVKNNTLYVTGK
-550 DIQKIKRIEIY
+550 NIEKIKRVEIY
-561 NISGALVQVV
+561 NVNGILVQVIEKPFNNKNYITLKNPTKGMYLLKFDNNSFKFLV
-571 ENPFSKGNNIQLRNL
+571 E
-586 NKGVYILKAE
+586 
-596 NTTQKFIVE
+596 

>member
-243 EIDRNNAAYTYQGN
+243 EIDRNNAAYTYQRN
-257 RNPYIDHPVYVSAVW
+257 RNPFIDHPEYVDLIW
-272 GGSTPVTDTE
+272 GTTTPDTE
-282 SPSTPTNLTVTNTT
+282 APSTPTNLIVTGST
-296 ASSISLTWNAST
+296 SSTISLSWTAST
-308 DNVGVS
+308 DNIMV
-314 AYEIY
+314 ATYDIY
-319 LDGVFQ
+319 LDGTLKTSSSSNSITV
-325 IAVSGTTGTIN
+325 TGLN
-336 GLAPSTTY
+336 PSTTY
-344 NFYIIA
+344 SFYVKA
-350 RDAAGNLSSASNTA
+350 KDAAGNTSSQSNTTT
-364 SGTTLAGSG
+364 GTTTENTGGNDGGS
-373 GTPISC
+373 TTSC
-379 GTENFENIPTNTS
+379 GTEDFEGVSGAVNPYKTINWTN
-392 GGDQNYLARTWTSNG
+392 NG
-407 ITWNAS
+407 ITWTATDS
-413 AARTDQTINNK
+413 RSDQTINNK
-424 AITVENG
+424 AITVRNG
-431 ALSSSTISGG
+431 TLSSSTISGG
-441 ISSLTV
+441 ISSLTI
-447 KTQMKFTGNPG
+447 KTQLKFSGTNGSF
-458 KFNLYINGDMV
+458 KLFINGV
-469 GQIPYSSTVTTTTIP
+469 EKGTIPYSDTVTTTTIS
-484 NINIAGNITINIT
+484 NINVSGNVTISIQN
-497 DNSAVG
+497 NS
-503 TGTRGRVAFDDLSW
+503 TTSNRVAFDDLSW
-517 TCYSPLSTNE
+517 TCYNGLGTDETTVNKFS
-527 VEKVRW
+527 
-533 NIYPN
+533 IYPN
-538 PVKNNILFVNGK
+538 PVKNNTLYVTGK
-550 DIQKIKRIEIY
+550 NIEKIKRVEIY
-561 NISGALVQVV
+561 NVNGILVQVA
-571 ENPFSKGNNIQLRNL
+571 EKPFL
-586 NKGVYILKAE
+586 NKNYLVLK
-596 NTTQKFIVE
+596 NLPKGMYLLKFDNNSFKFLVE

>member
-257 RNPYIDHPVYVSAVW
+257 RNPFIDHQEYVAQIW
-272 GGSTPVTDTE
+272 GTTTPDTE
-282 SPSTPTNLTVTNTT
+282 NPSTPTNLIVTGST
-296 ASSISLTWNAST
+296 SSTISLSWTDST
-308 DNVGVS
+308 DNIMV
-314 AYEIY
+314 ATYDIY
-319 LDGVFQ
+319 LDGTLKTSSSSNSITV
-325 IAVSGTTGTIN
+325 TGLN
-336 GLAPSTTY
+336 PSTTY
-344 NFYIIA
+344 SFYVKA
-350 RDAAGNLSSASNTA
+350 KDAAGNTSSQSNTTT
-364 SGTTLAGSG
+364 GTTTENTGGNDGGS
-373 GTPISC
+373 TTSC
-379 GTENFENIPTNTS
+379 GTEDFEGVSGAVNT
-392 GGDQNYLARTWTSNG
+392 YKTVTWNNNG
-407 ITWNAS
+407 ITWTATDS
-413 AARTDQTINNK
+413 RSDQTINNK
-424 AITVENG
+424 AITVRNG
-431 ALSSSTISGG
+431 TLSSSTISGG
-441 ISSLTV
+441 ISSLTI
-447 KTQMKFTGNPG
+447 KTQLKFSGTSGSF
-458 KFNLYINGDMV
+458 KLFINGV
-469 GQIPYSSTVTTTTIP
+469 EKGTIPYNNTITNTTIS
-484 NINIAGNITINIT
+484 NINISGNITISIQSNSTT
-497 DNSAVG
+497 DN
-503 TGTRGRVAFDDLSW
+503 RVAFDDLSW
-517 TCYSPLSTNE
+517 NCYNGLGTDETTVNKFS
-527 VEKVRW
+527 
-533 NIYPN
+533 IYPN
-538 PVKNNILFVNGK
+538 PVKNNTLFVNGK
-550 DIQKIKRIEIY
+550 NIEKINRLEIY
-561 NISGALVQVV
+561 NMNGILVQVIEKPFNNKNYITLKNPTKGMYLLKFDNNSFKFLV
-571 ENPFSKGNNIQLRNL
+571 E
-586 NKGVYILKAE
+586 
-596 NTTQKFIVE
+596 